1 MLFFASAAGRS
12 PHGEAGGNR
21 LPGADIRPFLHRL
34 NSGRVRS
41 GSAITGKAQRGRTGQ
56 KACKESFHHVD
67 FPSFF
72 ESGLSYRHIEYRTT
86 VFRALSDFRKGLV
99 KYQNTEQR
107 PVCPRNGR
115 SSEAYHLFQFE
126 PDSTSSFQAVPM
138 RIETVISFSIFSFSK
153 KCVILIIGRKTYKP
167 IGLGKERGRYEE
179 TREVSY
185 DASQCLV
192 IPRFGIIQLKAL
204 TAIWRPCASFLFAQ
218 FTILMG

>member
-1 MLFFASAAGRS
+1 MAGKINFSPHPFFKKYGTPDWECHVFFDRKRSMLFFASAAGRS

-99 KYQNTEQR
+99 KYQNTAQRR
-107 PVCPRNGR
+107 PV
-115 SSEAYHLFQFE
+115 
-126 PDSTSSFQAVPM
+126 
-138 RIETVISFSIFSFSK
+138 
-153 KCVILIIGRKTYKP
+153 
-167 IGLGKERGRYEE
+167 
-179 TREVSY
+179 
-185 DASQCLV
+185 
-192 IPRFGIIQLKAL
+192 
-204 TAIWRPCASFLFAQ
+204 
-218 FTILMG
+218 